1 MVTKESTTKPG
12 YLSPEYLSLK
22 KKVKDF
28 DSFQVC
34 QYSPHLGLIPIEI
47 SDIFPAAHHV
57 ASRINYNPE
66 EFTEFEKTW
75 TEFFKRNNF
84 SEIKYDKNDEFL
96 KYFVKTLSKN
106 IKKISL
112 G

>member
-1 MVTKESTTKPG
+1 MITKESTTKPG

-22 KKVKDF
+22 KKVNDF

-66 EFTEFEKTW
+66 EFTEFEKPW
-75 TEFFKRNNF
+75 TEFFKKNNF

-106 IKKISL
+106 IKKQSL
-112 G
+112 D